1 LVADETSQ
9 QFDGKALYTIGR
21 GMAHGRVPIGDG
33 AVQKAAVLRHANSRR
48 VMPISTDKY
57 EQVKKENIQL
67 KENNELLLEEN
78 SVHRDL
84 LMVITFPLF
93 YVSVCSMAPCI
104 IM

>member
-1 LVADETSQ
+1 
-9 QFDGKALYTIGR
+9 
-21 GMAHGRVPIGDG
+21 
-33 AVQKAAVLRHANSRR
+33 
-48 VMPISTDKY
+48 MPISPDKH

-93 YVSVCSMAPCI
+93 YVSVCSMAPNI